1 MIKIETI
8 GITNNDHMLIETN
21 FGLVI
26 FKRDDEDAKNMVLN
40 MISHPMNK
48 INVEEKDHE
57 CKK

>member
-8 GITNNDHMLIETN
+8 GITNDYHMLIETN

-26 FKRDDEDAKNMVLN
+26 FKRDDEDAKKMVLN
-40 MISHPMNK
+40 MINRSINK
-48 INVEEKDHE
+48 INAEEKDHE

>member
-8 GITNNDHMLIETN
+8 GITNNDSMLIETN
-21 FGLVI
+21 VGLVI
-26 FKRDDEDAKNMVLN
+26 FKRDDEDAKSIVLN

-57 CKK
+57 CEK

>member
-1 MIKIETI
+1 MMKIKTI
-8 GITNNDHMLIETN
+8 GITNNDSMLIETN
-21 FGLVI
+21 VGLVI
-26 FKRDDEDAKNMVLN
+26 FKRDDEDAKSIVLN

>member
-8 GITNNDHMLIETN
+8 GITNNDSMLIETN

-26 FKRDDEDAKNMVLN
+26 FKRDDEDAKSIVLN

-57 CKK
+57 RKK

>member
-8 GITNNDHMLIETN
+8 GITNNDSMLIETN
-21 FGLVI
+21 VGLVI
-26 FKRDDEDAKNMVLN
+26 FKRDDEDAKSIVLN

-57 CKK
+57 C